1 MADVEKLLE
10 VEPALEELMQL
21 LEFEPSSAPESDADI
36 PSLRG
41 QLAILV
47 STGKAKKVIGV
58 LLTHEKRKHLDDKEA
73 QTKALQQ
80 VRDLC
85 GRQDQ

>member
-10 VEPALEELMQL
+10 VEPALEEVMHL
-21 LEFEPSSAPESDADI
+21 LESEPSSTPESDPDI

-47 STGKAKKVIGV
+47 STGKAKEVIGV
-58 LLTHEKRKHLDDKEA
+58 LLTHQKRKQPDDKDA
-73 QTKALQQ
+73 HAN
-80 VRDLC
+80 
-85 GRQDQ
+85 